1 MWEKPVALTPI
12 ESMTTHDIVSP
23 HDYSME
29 PFEKITDYEV
39 GLLQTSFRKQSDLKV
54 EYLTVSCVTSW

>member
-1 MWEKPVALTPI
+1 MALTPI

-29 PFEKITDYEV
+29 PFEKITDY
-39 GLLQTSFRKQSDLKV
+39 GSRTSTDIIQKTVRFESQVSDRFPV
-54 EYLTVSCVTSW
+54 